1 MLPMLIPLGQFL
13 CCCLCAHA
21 RMASSQGET
30 DSGKLQPVQ
39 TDAATDWSP
48 SPAPAPTSI
57 YAPMVVTRQE
67 GRATSSLRGPSP

>member
-39 TDAATDWSP
+39 TDAATRLDVNGQLAVP
-48 SPAPAPTSI
+48 VCGQLKVPT
-57 YAPMVVTRQE
+57 PRVV
-67 GRATSSLRGPSP
+67 SSVC